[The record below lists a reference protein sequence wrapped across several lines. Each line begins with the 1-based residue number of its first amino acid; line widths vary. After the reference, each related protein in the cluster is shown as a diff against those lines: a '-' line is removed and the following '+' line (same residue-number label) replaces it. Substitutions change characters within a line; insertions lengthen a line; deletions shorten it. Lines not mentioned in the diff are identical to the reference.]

1 MSELDDLPT
10 LYTSIS
16 TYWSGEYSSE
26 QHRWNPSIRVSPR
39 SLPSIQRNV
48 YWITWMAGRR
58 KKLEPGGN
66 NNGSERQTG
75 DTEQR
80 EGWRLSSQ
88 GQTVSTSGLYR
99 LSATTCPL
107 PDLTFLPWKSVQAG
121 REPSGGGKEQAT
133 SLEWPGGHLPE
144 LQTAQLQGHP
154 LADLAGIALH
164 VVIPELAG
172 RKATVQT
179 LASLPIYFPEMS
191 RGPRRWRGL

>member
-1 MSELDDLPT
+1 ME
-10 LYTSIS
+10 
-16 TYWSGEYSSE
+16 G
-26 QHRWNPSIRVSPR
+26 R
-39 SLPSIQRNV
+39 SQSL
-48 YWITWMAGRR
+48 
-58 KKLEPGGN
+58 GGKN
-66 NNGSERQTG
+66 SGSERQTG
-75 DTEQR
+75 DIDQR

-88 GQTVSTSGLYR
+88 GQMVSTSGPYH

-107 PDLTFLPWKSVQAG
+107 PALTVLPWRRVQAG

-164 VVIPELAG
+164 VVVPELAG

-179 LASLPIYFPEMS
+179 PALAPHFPEMS